1 MNDKHYMII
10 IFIGLLATISLAL
23 EVGRRVGRF
32 RVNRGTS
39 TSSPGMT
46 AIEGS
51 LFALMGLVIAFSF
64 NGAAERFYA
73 RRHLIVEET
82 NAIEVA
88 WLRIDALPADTQ
100 PALRDL
106 FRRYLDSRL
115 ATYRN
120 VLDRRAMAVEL
131 DRSEALQAEIWQLA
145 IAATRR
151 EDGRS
156 AIVVVLNALNAM
168 FDIRTTRIMAL
179 RQHPPFPIFIM
190 LWLLVSTGAFLAG
203 NGMANATSG
212 RWPHMVAYTILLAVT
227 LYITVDMEFPRAG
240 LIRVDSFDAALQELR
255 HSMDV
260 PTGAP

>member
-1 MNDKHYMII
+1 MNDKHYMMLILA
-10 IFIGLLATISLAL
+10 GLLATIPLAL

-32 RVNRGTS
+32 RVSRGA

-51 LFALMGLVIAFSF
+51 IFALMGLVIAFTF

-115 ATYRN
+115 ATYRD
-120 VLDRRAMAVEL
+120 VLDRRAMAAEL

-156 AIVVVLNALNAM
+156 AIVVVLNALNTM

-179 RQHPPFPIFIM
+179 RQHPPTMIFIM
-190 LWLLVSTGAFLAG
+190 LWFLVCTGAFLAG
-203 NGMANATSG
+203 HGMANATSG
-212 RWPHMVAYTILLAVT
+212 RWLHIVVFTVLLALA

-240 LIRVDSFDAALQELR
+240 MIRVDAFDAALRELR
-255 HSMDV
+255 HRMDV
-260 PTGAP
+260 PAVVP